1 VPNYLRALY
10 VQFARNNLV
19 AFHQEDGS
27 GYEFMANTIIE
38 IDKFN
43 PQVASRAAVS
53 FSMINRLDQNRKTLM
68 QKNLKK
74 IMESS
79 PSRDTFEVVSKY
91 LAQ

>member
-1 VPNYLRALY
+1 
-10 VQFARNNLV
+10 
-19 AFHQEDGS
+19 
-27 GYEFMANTIIE
+27 MANTIIE